1 MTDEPAFFIVQIW
14 RNGGF
19 RASLRA
25 VDEAEPRW
33 FSAPEPLARFLAD
46 AEPPRLPTPKDD
58 DR

>member
-14 RNGGF
+14 RDGGF

-33 FSAPEPLARFLAD
+33 FSAPESLARYLAD
-46 AEPPRLPTPKDD
+46 AQPPRVTPTKDD